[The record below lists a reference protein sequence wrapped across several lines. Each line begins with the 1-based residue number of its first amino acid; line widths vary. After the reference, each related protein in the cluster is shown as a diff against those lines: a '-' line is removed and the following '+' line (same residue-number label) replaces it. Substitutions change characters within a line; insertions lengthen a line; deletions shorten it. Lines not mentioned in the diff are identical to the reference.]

1 MSYQIKQSFII
12 SNYDTDSSL
21 TVGEDP
27 DDMGCVAIFAQNTD
41 PLYLSPEMAIIVA
54 EVMIKVAKTMQEK
67 PQK

>member
-1 MSYQIKQSFII
+1 MNYQIKQSFII
-12 SNYDTDSSL
+12 SDYDTDSSL

-27 DDMGCVAIFAQNTD
+27 DDMGCVAIFAPNTEA
-41 PLYLSPEMAIIVA
+41 LYLSPEMAIIVA